1 MLSAGVR
8 ARSLRAIVTRA
19 TSLRSALS
27 GPDFAHRP
35 TLPDVGAP
43 GSGAGSSPGDMVE
56 QICTVDAVIVD
67 ERTRITVRGELDAM
81 GAPAVQAA
89 IASAAPGNVELHLRD
104 LTFLDSSRLPSFI
117 QGTPPHTG

>member
-35 TLPDVGAP
+35 TLQDVGAP

-67 ERTRITVRGELDAM
+67 ERTRITVRAELDAM
-81 GAPAVQAA
+81 GAPDVQAS
-89 IASAAPGNVELHLRD
+89 IASAAPGNAELA
-104 LTFLDSSRLPSFI
+104 SRAVTVLYSPGPAPVI
-117 QGTPPHTG
+117 TGP

>member
-43 GSGAGSSPGDMVE
+43 GSGAGSSPRDMVE

-67 ERTRITVRGELDAM
+67 ARTRITVPGELDALA
-81 GAPAVQAA
+81 APDLQAA
-89 IASAAPGNVELHLRD
+89 FASAAPGHVGLHPRD
-104 LTFLDSSRLPSFI
+104 LTLLDTIRTASCWGEHSPSA
-117 QGTPPHTG
+117 